1 MGILEQLVNPPTA
14 EHIVLLNIIQVI
26 AFLIFLP
33 FNGMIL
39 GGTILSVFYRSRYNR
54 TKNPLFLRF
63 SKDIIDKL
71 TVSKNVGW
79 GMGIIPL
86 TTITVVYAQFLYG
99 AQVFSVTLLFLSIIL
114 YAISFIFIYSYK
126 NTFLIENIFSSL
138 KKQLNPN
145 DETTKLPLEVKEY
158 EDKILT
164 SNVRYG
170 NLGLAILLISSFLFV
185 SSITIAMDMGEWQVV
200 TGIFNLLLNG
210 NVWLNFLY
218 FITISFVIS
227 GAAILYFFFIWQGGL
242 KDMDDDYKK
251 YSQKVASY
259 ISLFSALLLPV
270 FLILNFIFQP
280 QTSLTPISFIL
291 TGLSVISILLICNLL
306 YATLKNSEIKYS
318 GAVMFLIFIT
328 FTLTIIQQQIAFDI
342 SIKPHLYS
350 VTKKADELKNE
361 ITGKTI
367 STTGVNA
374 EEIYNTK
381 CIACHKFDVKLV
393 GPPYQETIPKYAG
406 DVKKL
411 SEFIYNPQKV
421 NAAYPPMPNQGLKQ
435 KEADA
440 MAQWLIKKVSGK

>member
-1 MGILEQLVNPPTA
+1 
-14 EHIVLLNIIQVI
+14 
-26 AFLIFLP
+26 
-33 FNGMIL
+33 
-39 GGTILSVFYRSRYNR
+39 
-54 TKNPLFLRF
+54 
-63 SKDIIDKL
+63 
-71 TVSKNVGW
+71 
-79 GMGIIPL
+79 MGIIPL
-86 TTITVVYAQFLYG
+86 ITITVVYAQFLYG

-318 GAVMFLIFIT
+318 GAVFFLIFVT
-328 FTLTIIQQQIAFDI
+328 FAFSIIQQQIAFGN

-411 SEFIYNPQKV
+411 SEFIFNPQKI

-440 MAQWLIKKVSGK
+440 MAQWLIQKVSGK